1 MISESEIKLAKEC
14 LSMALKAGAQKARVN
29 LVMDR
34 MNLVST
40 LDSRIDKCTSCFDR
54 SVRISIFADGRFGAF
69 STNKLE
75 KDSLEAFIA
84 KAVDTVKMLAP
95 DPCRD
100 LPPQERVQ
108 KNAVTGRE
116 LDLLDETYCSIDG
129 KHRKETALAACLGK
143 VPGKVRLVSEEGEY
157 SDNIYDT
164 LIVDSQGTFCRQT
177 ETSFEYFCEVTVEDE
192 NGEKYSSFD
201 WAESPRLATL
211 LWKEI
216 SRNAYDKACAMI
228 GARNCRGRRCNMVVD
243 REVSSKFVTPILRA
257 LRGDNVQ
264 QHNSFLDG
272 KEGQKVFPEGMTIA
286 DCGARKGES
295 NCILFDDEGV
305 AAKEHVIID
314 KGIIRE
320 YFLNTYSAGKLGK
333 EPTCDGPV
341 RPKLLGWPRA
351 GLTRDDILEMC
362 GDGILVTEF
371 NGGNTNT
378 ATGDFSFGIEGF
390 VFKKGKIA
398 YPVKEMLVTG
408 NIVDLWSN
416 LIACGDDSR
425 ACMSK
430 LIPTLAFCNVDFNG

>member
-54 SVRISIFADGRFGAF
+54 SIRISIFADGRFGAF

-75 KDSLEAFIA
+75 KGSLEAFIA

-211 LWKEI
+211 PWKEI

-390 VFKKGKIA
+390 VFKKGEIA